1 MFVLFKKMSSDKED
15 FLTVDHTIPGQ
26 NYVCLSFVS
35 PEEVILNK
43 SSFFVSS
50 FLKSV
55 VGDFSFSDEPTLV
68 ELKAFKEHVSKM
80 LDPSQCDEKYKD
92 FLFAKQEE
100 LEKEYYEKNNFQ
112 TSIRGLKVRGVYD
125 TLKEAQ
131 HRAKEIQRNDRSFN
145 VYIGQ
150 VGYWLPWDPTPQKVA
165 NQEYLE
171 EGLNNLVKKYQENQ
185 KFKEQHFQENLDYV
199 KEQAAKQADKSR
211 QEREKQRQDEQMK
224 EIDDLLKNL
233 TGNKQEQ
240 QSSIEVVEDK
250 KSSDS
255 LADTLGAQDPWMAR
269 HTEKKSDE

>member
-15 FLTVDHTIPGQ
+15 FLTVDHSIPGQ

-43 SSFFVSS
+43 SSFFVSR

-55 VGDFSFSDEPTLV
+55 VGDFTFSDEPTLA
-68 ELKAFKEHVSKM
+68 ELKTYKDHVAQ
-80 LDPSQCDEKYKD
+80 LLTPSSCDDKYKD
-92 FLFAKQEE
+92 FLFAKQDE
-100 LEKEYYEKNNFQ
+100 LEKEYYEQNNFQ

-211 QEREKQRQDEQMK
+211 KEKELLREEEQKSTVQDV
-224 EIDDLLKNL
+224 LNNL
-233 TGNKQEQ
+233 SGTNNQQ
-240 QSSIEVVEDK
+240 QSSIEVVEER

-255 LADTLGAQDPWMAR
+255 LADTLGEQDPWMTR
-269 HTEKKSDE
+269 HSEKKTDE

>member
-1 MFVLFKKMSSDKED
+1 LFYLYKMSSDKED
-15 FLTVDHTIPGQ
+15 FLTVDHPVPGQ

-35 PEEVILNK
+35 PEEVIINK
-43 SSFFVSS
+43 SSFFVSR

-55 VGDFSFSDEPTLV
+55 VGDFVFSEEPTEV
-68 ELKAFKEHVSKM
+68 ELKSFKDHVFSLLK
-80 LDPSQCDEKYKD
+80 PESCDDKYKD
-92 FLFAKQEE
+92 YLFAKQDD
-100 LEKEYYEKNNFQ
+100 LEKEYYEQNNYQ

-199 KEQAAKQADKSR
+199 KEQAAKQAEKSR
-211 QEREKQRQDEQMK
+211 KEKEQQKQEEQMK

-233 TGNKQEQ
+233 SGDKSTQ

-255 LADTLGAQDPWMAR
+255 LADSLGAQDPWMER
-269 HTEKKSDE
+269 HSEKKSDE

>member
-15 FLTVDHTIPGQ
+15 FLTVDHSIPGQ

-43 SSFFVSS
+43 SSFFVSR
-50 FLKSV
+50 FLKSI
-55 VGDFSFSDEPTLV
+55 VGDFAFSEEPTLA
-68 ELKAFKEHVSKM
+68 ELKAFKEQMTQLLK
-80 LDPSQCDEKYKD
+80 PETCDDKYKD
-92 FLFAKQEE
+92 YLFAKQDD
-100 LEKEYYEKNNFQ
+100 LEKEYYEQNNYQ

-199 KEQAAKQADKSR
+199 KEQAAKQAEKSR

-224 EIDDLLKNL
+224 EIDNLLKQL
-233 TGNKQEQ
+233 SGDKQNE
-240 QSSIEVVEDK
+240 QSSIEVVEDR

-255 LADTLGAQDPWMAR
+255 LADTLGAQDPWMTR
-269 HTEKKSDE
+269 HTEKKTDE

>member
-1 MFVLFKKMSSDKED
+1 MSSDKED
-15 FLTVDHTIPGQ
+15 FLSVDHSIPGQ

-43 SSFFVSS
+43 SSFFVSH
-50 FLKSV
+50 FLKSI
-55 VGDFSFSDEPTLV
+55 VGDFTFSEEPTLI
-68 ELKAFKEHVSKM
+68 ELKAFKEQMTQLLK
-80 LDPSQCDEKYKD
+80 PETCDEKYKD
-92 FLFAKQEE
+92 YLFAKQDE
-100 LEKEYYEKNNFQ
+100 LEKAYYEQNNYQ

-199 KEQAAKQADKSR
+199 KEQAAKQAEKSR
-211 QEREKQRQDEQMK
+211 QERETERQEVQMK

-233 TGNKQEQ
+233 AGNKQEE
-240 QSSIEVVEDK
+240 QSSIEVVEER

-255 LADTLGAQDPWMAR
+255 LADSLGAQDPWMTR
-269 HTEKKSDE
+269 HTEKKTDE